1 MKMHDMGAFSDQL
14 TAWAKATEKRTEAVY
29 RRSVEL
35 LAEEMTRTKANGG
48 RVPVDTGAL
57 YKSLLASKQAMPRT
71 AAGPFPGFDI
81 GTVTASLK
89 MSEPVFIGWTANYS
103 RRRNYGFV
111 GADKLGRVYNESGD
125 YFLEGAIAQWPA
137 IVQQASREIQK
148 GVEAKN
154 T

>member
-1 MKMHDMGAFSDQL
+1 MGAFADSLDEF
-14 TAWAKATEKRTEAVY
+14 AKKTPERMTAVY

-89 MSEPVFIGWTANYS
+89 MSEPVWLGYQAIYA
-103 RRRNYGFV
+103 RRINSGFV
-111 GADKLGRVYNESGD
+111 GADKLGRVYNQSGN
-125 YFLEGAIAQWPA
+125 YFVEGAISAWPQIVAQA
-137 IVQQASREIQK
+137 AKE
-148 GVEAKN
+148 VESGATKK
-154 T
+154 

>member
-1 MKMHDMGAFSDQL
+1 MGAFSDQL

-48 RVPVDTGAL
+48 RVPVDTGNL
-57 YKSLLASKQAMPRT
+57 YRSLLASKQAMPRM
-71 AAGPFPGFDI
+71 AAGTFPGFDI
-81 GTVTASLK
+81 GAITASLK

-125 YFLEGAIAQWPA
+125 YFLEGAIAQWPQ
-137 IVQQASREIQK
+137 IVAQAAKE
-148 GVEAKN
+148 VESGATKK
-154 T
+154 

>member
-1 MKMHDMGAFSDQL
+1 MGAFSDQL

-48 RVPVDTGAL
+48 RVPLDTGNL
-57 YKSLLASKQAMPRT
+57 YRSLLASKQAMPRT

-81 GTVTASLK
+81 GAITASLK

-125 YFLEGAIAQWPA
+125 YFLEGAIAQWPQ
-137 IVQQASREIQK
+137 IVAQAAKE
-148 GVEAKN
+148 VESGATKK
-154 T
+154 